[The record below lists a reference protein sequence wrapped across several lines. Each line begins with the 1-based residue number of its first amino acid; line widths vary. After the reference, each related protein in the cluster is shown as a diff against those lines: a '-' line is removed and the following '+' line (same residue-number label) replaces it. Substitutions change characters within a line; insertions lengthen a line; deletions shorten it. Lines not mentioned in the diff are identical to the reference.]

1 MIWNKEKE
9 CINRE
14 ELRALQSQRL
24 KQVVSRVY
32 NNVPVYR
39 EKMQQAGVSPEDIRS
54 VDDLV
59 RLPFTNK

>member
-39 EKMQQAGVSPEDIRS
+39 EKMQQGGRFARGYQVGG
-54 VDDLV
+54 
-59 RLPFTNK
+59 